1 MAREQM
7 VIEQVANG
15 FLVLPLS
22 ELGRPNGAKIN
33 VFSDLHRVG
42 AFLSEHF
49 ESKEEAVDEEI

>member
-7 VIEQVANG
+7 VVEQVANG

-22 ELGRPNGAKIN
+22 EIGRPNGAKIH
-33 VFSDLHRVG
+33 VFNDLHRVG